1 MAVTKILA
9 KTTRL
14 DHLVRYVV
22 NPKKTGEQVFVSS
35 VGCLPETAAR
45 TWMDTKR
52 RFGRMDGVQAYHLIQ
67 SFKPGE
73 ITPELAHEIGSRFA
87 ERYLDGFEVIVGTHV
102 DKAHVHNHIIF
113 NSVSDRDGHKYHS
126 SPNSYFK
133 EVRALSDAL
142 CREYGL
148 SVIEEPGRRALTYV
162 EWRMQKLGI
171 RTQRQLVDRDVAECL
186 SLAMDVGQFYALM
199 EDRGY
204 TILHRSRY
212 PTFVPYGDEHGHRA
226 RVKGKAMTED
236 DLIAYI
242 DKAMTDPTFEVIL
255 PKQKRVR
262 FPRGKVTGFRACVL
276 AWTYILGLVNDGVQ
290 MQHVVPPREL
300 KRFEQ
305 LKKAAAY
312 LTNNKIDTLEQLEAR
327 MADLTRQ
334 IDWQTKH
341 RIILNGKKKRQ
352 RPLYDAL
359 QTVALYEGRD
369 EAAFP
374 LSPEEQN
381 KLQKAQQILSKTP
394 IDILKLERER
404 LYADLVEVN
413 RALRSL
419 KTEVCL
425 CEQIKADS
433 TRIQSNLR
441 PFLTEDREL
450 IEGFSHYDRE
460 R

>member
-14 DHLVRYVV
+14 DHLVRYVI
-22 NPKKTGEQVFVSS
+22 NPKKTDEQVFVSS
-35 VGCLPETAAR
+35 VGCVPESAAR

-52 RFGRMDGVQAYHLIQ
+52 RFGRVDGVQAYHLIQ
-67 SFKPGE
+67 SFKLGE
-73 ITPELAHEIGSRFA
+73 VTPELAHEIGNRFA
-87 ERYLDGFEVIVGTHV
+87 EKHLDGYEVIVGTHV

-126 SPNSYFK
+126 SPDSYYR
-133 EVRALSDAL
+133 EIRGLSDRL

-148 SVIEEPGRRALTYV
+148 SVIDEPNKRALTYV
-162 EWRMQKLGI
+162 EWRMKKLSI
-171 RTQRQLVDRDVAECL
+171 RTQRQLVDRDVEECL

-204 TILHRSRY
+204 TVQHRSKY

-226 RVKGKAMTED
+226 RMKGKAMTED
-236 DLIAYI
+236 DFIAYI
-242 DKAMTDPTFEVIL
+242 DKAMTDPTFEVIM
-255 PKQKRVR
+255 PRQQRVH

-290 MQHVVPPREL
+290 MQRVVPPREL

-312 LTNNKIDTLEQLEAR
+312 LSNNKIDTLEQLEER
-327 MADLTRQ
+327 IADLTRQ
-334 IDWQTKH
+334 IDYKTKH
-341 RIILNGKKKRQ
+341 RIILNGQKKRQ
-352 RPLYDAL
+352 RPLYEAL
-359 QTVALYEGRD
+359 QTVAMFETQDR
-369 EAAFP
+369 AAFP
-374 LSPEEQN
+374 LSPEEQD

-419 KTEVCL
+419 KTEVHL

-450 IEGFSHYDRE
+450 IEEFSHYDRE

>member
-9 KTTRL
+9 KHMRL
-14 DHLVRYVV
+14 DHLIRYVC
-22 NPKKTGEQVFVSS
+22 NPKKTEEQVFVSA
-35 VGCLPETAAR
+35 VGCQPETAAR

-52 RFGRMDGVQAYHLIQ
+52 RFGRTEGIQAYHLIQ
-67 SFKPGE
+67 SFRPGE
-73 ITPELAHEIGSRFA
+73 ITPELAHEIGNRFA

-126 SPNSYFK
+126 SPNSYFS
-133 EVRALSDAL
+133 EVRGLSDAL

-148 SVIEEPGRRALTYV
+148 SVIAEPGKRALTYV

-171 RTQRQLVDRDVAECL
+171 TTQRQLVDRDVAECL
-186 SLAMDVGQFYALM
+186 SLAMDVGGFYALM

-204 TILHRSRY
+204 TIQHKSRY
-212 PTFVPYGDEHGHRA
+212 PTFVPYGEEQGHRA

-242 DKAMTDPTFEVIL
+242 DRAMMDPTFEVIM
-255 PKQKRVR
+255 PRQQRVH

-341 RIILNGKKKRQ
+341 RTILNSQRKRQ
-352 RPLYDAL
+352 KPLFDAL
-359 QTVALYEGRD
+359 QLRAMYRNRDRDAL
-369 EAAFP
+369 P
-374 LSPEEQN
+374 LSEEEQ
-381 KLQKAQQILSKTP
+381 KKMQKAEQLLSNQP

-413 RALRSL
+413 RALRDL
-419 KTEVCL
+419 KSELHL
-425 CEQIKADS
+425 CEQIEADS

-450 IEGFSHYDRE
+450 IKELSHYDRE

>member
-14 DHLVRYVV
+14 DHLVRYVI

-35 VGCLPETAAR
+35 VGCQPETAAR
-45 TWMDTKR
+45 TWKDTKR
-52 RFGRMDGVQAYHLIQ
+52 RFGRTDGIQAYHLIQ

-73 ITPELAHEIGSRFA
+73 ITPELAHEIGNRFA
-87 ERYLDGFEVIVGTHV
+87 EKHLDGYEVIVGTHV

-126 SPNSYFK
+126 SPDSYYK
-133 EVRALSDAL
+133 EIRTLSDSL

-148 SVIEEPGRRALTYV
+148 SVIDEPSKRALTYV
-162 EWRMQKLGI
+162 EWRMRQLGI
-171 RTQRQLVDRDVAECL
+171 RTQRQLVDRDVEECL

-204 TILHRSRY
+204 TIRHRSRY
-212 PTFVPYGDEHGHRA
+212 PTFVPYGDEQGHRA
-226 RVKGKAMTED
+226 RTKGKAMTED

-242 DKAMTDPTFEVIL
+242 DRAMMDPTFEVIM
-255 PKQKRVR
+255 PRQERVY
-262 FPRGKVTGFRACVL
+262 FSRGKVTGFRACVL

-312 LTNNKIDTLEQLEAR
+312 LTNNKIGTLEQLEER
-327 MADLTRQ
+327 IADLTRQ

-341 RIILNGKKKRQ
+341 RIILNGQKKRQ

-359 QTVALYEGRD
+359 QTVAMFEGRD
-369 EAAFP
+369 EAVYP
-374 LSPEEQN
+374 LSPDEQD

-394 IDILKLERER
+394 IDILKLKRER

-413 RALRSL
+413 RALRDL
-419 KTEVCL
+419 KSELHL
-425 CEQIKADS
+425 CEQIEADS
-433 TRIQSNLR
+433 THIHENLQ

-450 IEGFSHYDRE
+450 KQEYMNYE

>member
-9 KTTRL
+9 KHMRL
-14 DHLVRYVV
+14 DHLIRYVC
-22 NPKKTGEQVFVSS
+22 NPKKTEEQVFVSA
-35 VGCLPETAAR
+35 VGCQPETAAR

-52 RFGRMDGVQAYHLIQ
+52 RFGRSDGVQAYHLIQ

-73 ITPELAHEIGSRFA
+73 ITPELAHEIGNRFA

-133 EVRALSDAL
+133 EIRGLSDAL

-148 SVIEEPGRRALTYV
+148 SVIDEPSKRTLTYV
-162 EWRMQKLGI
+162 EWRMKKLGI
-171 RTQRQLVDRDVAECL
+171 RTQRQLVDRDVEECL

-204 TILHRSRY
+204 TVQHRSKY

-226 RVKGKAMTED
+226 RVKGKAMTEE

-242 DKAMTDPTFEVIL
+242 DRAMMDPTFEVIV
-255 PKQKRVR
+255 PKHKPVY
-262 FPRGKVTGFRACVL
+262 FHRGKVTGFRACVL
-276 AWTYILGLVNDGVQ
+276 AWTYILGLVNDGLQ
-290 MQHVVPPREL
+290 MQYVVPPNDL

-312 LTNNKIDTLEQLEAR
+312 LTNNKIDTLEQLDAR
-327 MADLTRQ
+327 IQDLTQQ
-334 IDWQTKH
+334 IDYQTKH
-341 RIILNGKKKRQ
+341 RIILNGQKKRQ
-352 RPLYDAL
+352 RPLYEAL
-359 QTVALYEGRD
+359 QTVATFETQDR
-369 EAAFP
+369 AAFP
-374 LSPEEQN
+374 LSEEEQN

-419 KTEVCL
+419 KTEVRL

-450 IEGFSHYDRE
+450 IEELSHYDRE

>member
-9 KTTRL
+9 KTVRL
-14 DHLVRYVV
+14 DKLIRYVV

-35 VGCLPETAAR
+35 VGCVPETAAK

-52 RFGRMDGVQAYHLIQ
+52 RFGRVDGVQAYHLIQ

-73 ITPELAHEIGSRFA
+73 VTPELAHEIGNRFA
-87 ERYLDGFEVIVGTHV
+87 QKNLDGFEVIVGTHV

-113 NSVSDRDGHKYHS
+113 NSVSDKDGHKYHS
-126 SPNSYFK
+126 SPASYFR
-133 EVRALSDAL
+133 EIRGLSDRL

-148 SVIEEPGRRALTYV
+148 SVIGEPNKHALTYV

-186 SLAMDVGQFYALM
+186 SLAMDVGGFYALM

-204 TILHRSRY
+204 TIQHRSRY

-226 RVKGKAMTED
+226 RMKGKAMTED
-236 DLIAYI
+236 DFIAYI
-242 DKAMTDPTFEVIL
+242 DKAMTDPTFEVIM
-255 PKQKRVR
+255 PRQQRVH

-290 MQHVVPPREL
+290 MQRVVPPREL

-305 LKKAAAY
+305 MKKAAAY
-312 LTNNKIDTLEQLEAR
+312 LTNNKIDTLEQLEER
-327 MADLTRQ
+327 IADLTQQ
-334 IDWQTKH
+334 IDYKTKH
-341 RIILNGKKKRQ
+341 RIILNGQKKRQ

-359 QTVALYEGRD
+359 QTVAMFEGRD
-369 EAAFP
+369 EAACP

-413 RALRSL
+413 RALRDL
-419 KTEVCL
+419 KSELHL
-425 CEQIKADS
+425 CEQIEADS
-433 TRIQSNLR
+433 THIHENLQ

-450 IEGFSHYDRE
+450 IEELSHYDRE

>member
-14 DHLVRYVV
+14 DHLVRYVI
-22 NPKKTGEQVFVSS
+22 NPKKTDEQVFVSS
-35 VGCLPETAAR
+35 IGCQPETAAR

-73 ITPELAHEIGSRFA
+73 ITPELAHEIGNRFA
-87 ERYLDGFEVIVGTHV
+87 EKHLDGYEVIVGTHV

-126 SPNSYFK
+126 SPDSYYK
-133 EVRALSDAL
+133 EVRALSDSL

-148 SVIEEPGRRALTYV
+148 SVIGEPARHALTYV
-162 EWRMQKLGI
+162 EWRMRQLGI
-171 RTQRQLVDRDVAECL
+171 RTQKELVDRDVAECL
-186 SLAMDVGQFYALM
+186 SLAVDVGGFYALM

-204 TILHRSRY
+204 AIQHRSRY

-226 RVKGKAMTED
+226 RMKGKAMTED

-242 DKAMTDPTFEVIL
+242 DKAMMDPTFEVIM
-255 PKQKRVR
+255 PRQERVW

-276 AWTYILGLVNDGVQ
+276 AWCYILGLMNDGVQ
-290 MQHVVPPREL
+290 TQHVVPPKEL

-312 LTNNKIDTLEQLEAR
+312 LTDNRIDTLEQLRDR
-327 MADLTRQ
+327 MADLDRQ
-334 IDWQTKH
+334 VDWQTRH
-341 RIILNGKKKRQ
+341 RIILNGQKKRQ
-352 RPLYDAL
+352 KPLYDAL
-359 QTVALYEGRD
+359 QLRAMYRD
-369 EAAFP
+369 RDRAACP
-374 LSPEEQN
+374 LSEEEQKN
-381 KLQKAQQILSKTP
+381 LQKAEQLLANKS

-413 RALRSL
+413 RALRDL
-419 KTEVCL
+419 KSELHL

-433 TRIQSNLR
+433 TRIQTNLR

-450 IEGFSHYDRE
+450 IEELSDHDRE

>member
-1 MAVTKILA
+1 
-9 KTTRL
+9 
-14 DHLVRYVV
+14 
-22 NPKKTGEQVFVSS
+22 
-35 VGCLPETAAR
+35 
-45 TWMDTKR
+45 
-52 RFGRMDGVQAYHLIQ
+52 
-67 SFKPGE
+67 
-73 ITPELAHEIGSRFA
+73 
-87 ERYLDGFEVIVGTHV
+87 
-102 DKAHVHNHIIF
+102 AHVHNHIIF

-126 SPNSYFK
+126 SPASYFR
-133 EVRALSDAL
+133 EIRGLSDRL
-142 CREYGL
+142 CREYGM
-148 SVIEEPGRRALTYV
+148 SVIDEPNNRALTYV

-171 RTQRQLVDRDVAECL
+171 RTQRQLVDRDVEECL

-204 TILHRSRY
+204 TVQHRSKY

-226 RVKGKAMTED
+226 RMKGKAMTED
-236 DLIAYI
+236 DFIAYI
-242 DKAMTDPTFEVIL
+242 DKAMTDPTFEVIM
-255 PKQKRVR
+255 PRQQRVH
-262 FPRGKVTGFRACVL
+262 FPRGKVTGFQACVL

-290 MQHVVPPREL
+290 MQRVVPPREL

-312 LTNNKIDTLEQLEAR
+312 LSNNKIDTLEQLEER
-327 MADLTRQ
+327 IADLTRQ
-334 IDWQTKH
+334 IDWQTRH

-352 RPLYDAL
+352 RPLYEAL
-359 QTVALYEGRD
+359 QTMAMYEDRD
-369 EAAFP
+369 EAACP

-419 KTEVCL
+419 KTEVRL

-433 TRIQSNLR
+433 AKLHENLK

-450 IEGFSHYDRE
+450 KQEFMNYE

>member
-9 KTTRL
+9 KDARL
-14 DHLVRYVV
+14 DKLIRYVV
-22 NPKKTGEQVFVSS
+22 NPKKTDEQVFVSS
-35 VGCLPETAAR
+35 VGCVPETAAR

-52 RFGRMDGVQAYHLIQ
+52 RFGRVDGVQAYHLIQ
-67 SFKPGE
+67 SFKLGE
-73 ITPELAHEIGSRFA
+73 VTPELAHEIGNRFA
-87 ERYLDGFEVIVGTHV
+87 EKHLDGYEVIVGTHV

-126 SPNSYFK
+126 SPDSYYR
-133 EVRALSDAL
+133 EIRALSDSL

-148 SVIEEPGRRALTYV
+148 SVIDEPGRRALTYV

-171 RTQRQLVDRDVAECL
+171 TTQRQLVDRDVAECL
-186 SLAMDVGQFYALM
+186 SLAMDVGQFYAFM

-204 TILHRSRY
+204 TIQHRSRY

-226 RVKGKAMTED
+226 RMNGKAMTED

-242 DKAMTDPTFEVIL
+242 DKAMTDPTFEVIM
-255 PKQKRVR
+255 PRQQRVR

-290 MQHVVPPREL
+290 MQHIVPPREL

-312 LTNNKIDTLEQLEAR
+312 LTNNKIDTLEQLEER
-327 MADLTRQ
+327 IADLTKQ
-334 IDWQTKH
+334 IDWQTRH
-341 RIILNGKKKRQ
+341 RIILNGQKKRQ
-352 RPLYDAL
+352 RPFYDAL
-359 QTVALYEGRD
+359 QTVAMFEGRD
-369 EAAFP
+369 EAACP
-374 LSPEEQN
+374 LSPEERN

-413 RALRSL
+413 RALRDL
-419 KTEVCL
+419 KSELHL
-425 CEQIKADS
+425 CEQIEADS
-433 TRIQSNLR
+433 THIHENLQ

-450 IEGFSHYDRE
+450 IEEFSHYDRE

>member
-9 KTTRL
+9 KHMRL
-14 DHLVRYVV
+14 DHLIRYVC
-22 NPKKTGEQVFVSS
+22 NPKKTEEQVFISA
-35 VGCLPETAAR
+35 VGCQPETAAR
-45 TWMDTKR
+45 TWKDTKR
-52 RFGRMDGVQAYHLIQ
+52 RFGRTEGVQAYHLIQ
-67 SFKPGE
+67 SFRPGE
-73 ITPELAHEIGSRFA
+73 ITPELAHEIGNRFA
-87 ERYLDGFEVIVGTHV
+87 RKYLDGFEVIVGTHV
-102 DKAHVHNHIIF
+102 DRAHVHNHIIF

-133 EVRALSDAL
+133 EIRGLSDAL

-148 SVIEEPGRRALTYV
+148 SVIDEPSKRALTYV

-186 SLAMDVGQFYALM
+186 SLAMDVGGFYALM

-204 TILHRSRY
+204 TIQHRSRY
-212 PTFVPYGDEHGHRA
+212 PTFVPYGEERA
-226 RVKGKAMTED
+226 YRTRVKGKAMTED
-236 DLIAYI
+236 DLVAYI
-242 DKAMTDPTFEVIL
+242 DRAMMDPTFEVIV
-255 PKQKRVR
+255 PRQQQVR
-262 FPRGKVTGFRACVL
+262 FPRGKITGFRACVL
-276 AWTYILGLVNDGVQ
+276 AWAYILGLINDGVKPQ
-290 MQHVVPPREL
+290 YHVPPKEL

-305 LKKAAAY
+305 LKKQAAY
-312 LTNNKIDTLEQLEAR
+312 LTDNKLDTLEQLRDR
-327 MADLTRQ
+327 MADLNRQ
-334 IDWQTKH
+334 IDWQTRH
-341 RIILNGKKKRQ
+341 RIILNGQKKRQ
-352 RPLYDAL
+352 RPLYEAL
-359 QTVALYEGRD
+359 QTVAMYETRD

-374 LSPEEQN
+374 LSEEEQN

-413 RALRSL
+413 RALRDL
-419 KTEVCL
+419 KNERHL
-425 CEQIKADS
+425 CEQIEADS

-441 PFLTEDREL
+441 PFLTEDREF

>member
-9 KTTRL
+9 KSTRL
-14 DHLVRYVV
+14 DHLVRYVI

-35 VGCLPETAAR
+35 VGCQPETAAR
-45 TWMDTKR
+45 TWKDTKR
-52 RFGRMDGVQAYHLIQ
+52 RFGRTEGIQAYHLIQ
-67 SFKPGE
+67 SFRPGE
-73 ITPELAHEIGSRFA
+73 ITPELAHEIGNQFA
-87 ERYLDGFEVIVGTHV
+87 QKYLDGFEVIVGTHV

-133 EVRALSDAL
+133 EIRGLSDAL

-148 SVIEEPGRRALTYV
+148 SVIGEPERHALTYV

-171 RTQRQLVDRDVAECL
+171 RTQRRLVDRDVAECL
-186 SLAMDVGQFYALM
+186 SLAMDVGGFYALM

-204 TILHRSRY
+204 AIQHRSQY
-212 PTFVPYGDEHGHRA
+212 PTFIPYGEERAYRA
-226 RVKGKAMTED
+226 RVKDKTMTED

-242 DKAMTDPTFEVIL
+242 DRAMTDPTFEVIM
-255 PKQKRVR
+255 PKQKRVWL
-262 FPRGKVTGFRACVL
+262 PRGKVTGFRACVL

-290 MQHVVPPREL
+290 MQHVVPPKEL

-305 LKKAAAY
+305 LKKQAAY
-312 LTNNKIDTLEQLEAR
+312 LTDNHIDTLEQLDAR
-327 MADLTRQ
+327 IQDLTQQ
-334 IDWQTKH
+334 IDYQTKH
-341 RIILNGKKKRQ
+341 RIILNGQKKRQ

-359 QTVALYEGRD
+359 QTVAMFEGRD

-374 LSPEEQN
+374 LSEEEQN

-419 KTEVCL
+419 KTEVRL

-450 IEGFSHYDRE
+450 IEEFSHYDRE

>member
-9 KTTRL
+9 KRMRL
-14 DHLVRYVV
+14 DHLIRYVC
-22 NPKKTGEQVFVSS
+22 NPKKTDEQVFVSS
-35 VGCLPETAAR
+35 LGCQPETAAR
-45 TWMDTKR
+45 TWMDTKC
-52 RFGRMDGVQAYHLIQ
+52 RFGRSDGVQAYHLIQ
-67 SFKPGE
+67 SFRPGE
-73 ITPELAHEIGSRFA
+73 ITPELAHEIGNRFA

-126 SPNSYFK
+126 SPDSYYR
-133 EVRALSDAL
+133 EIRALSDSL

-148 SVIEEPGRRALTYV
+148 SVIGEPNRRALTYV
-162 EWRMQKLGI
+162 EWRMKKLGI
-171 RTQRQLVDRDVAECL
+171 RTQKELVDRDVAECL
-186 SLAMDVGQFYALM
+186 SLAMDVGGFYALM

-204 TILHRSRY
+204 AIQHRSRY
-212 PTFVPYGDEHGHRA
+212 PTFVPYGEEQGHRA

-242 DKAMTDPTFEVIL
+242 DKAMMDPAFEVIL
-255 PKQKRVR
+255 PRQERVW

-290 MQHVVPPREL
+290 IQHVVPPREL

-305 LKKAAAY
+305 LKKQAAY
-312 LTNNKIDTLEQLEAR
+312 LTDNHIDTLEQLRER
-327 MADLTRQ
+327 MADLQRQ

-341 RIILNGKKKRQ
+341 RIILNGQKKRQ
-352 RPLYDAL
+352 KPLYDAL
-359 QTVALYEGRD
+359 QLRAMYRD
-369 EAAFP
+369 RDRATCP
-374 LSPEEQN
+374 LSEEEQKN
-381 KLQKAQQILSKTP
+381 LQKAEQLLANTP
-394 IDILKLERER
+394 IDILNQEREK

-413 RALRSL
+413 RVLRRL
-419 KTEVCL
+419 KTEVRL

-450 IEGFSHYDRE
+450 IEEFSHYDRE

>member
-9 KTTRL
+9 KDARL
-14 DHLVRYVV
+14 DKLIRYVV
-22 NPKKTGEQVFVSS
+22 NPKKTSEQVFVSS
-35 VGCLPETAAR
+35 VGCLPESATR

-52 RFGRMDGVQAYHLIQ
+52 RFGRVDGVQAYHLIQ
-67 SFKPGE
+67 SFKSGE
-73 ITPELAHEIGSRFA
+73 VTPELAHEIGNRFA
-87 ERYLDGFEVIVGTHV
+87 EKYLEGFEVIVGTHV

-126 SPNSYFK
+126 SPDSYYR
-133 EVRALSDAL
+133 EIRALSDSL

-148 SVIEEPGRRALTYV
+148 SVIGEPARHALTYV
-162 EWRMQKLGI
+162 EWRMRQLGI
-171 RTQRQLVDRDVAECL
+171 RTQKELVDRDVAECL
-186 SLAMDVGQFYALM
+186 SLAVDVGGFYALM

-204 TILHRSRY
+204 AIRHRSRY
-212 PTFVPYGDEHGHRA
+212 PTFIPYGDEQGHRA

-242 DKAMTDPTFEVIL
+242 DKAMMDPTFEVIL

-290 MQHVVPPREL
+290 MQHIVPPREL

-312 LTNNKIDTLEQLEAR
+312 LTNNKIDTLEQLEER
-327 MADLTRQ
+327 IADLTRQ
-334 IDWQTKH
+334 VDWQTKH
-341 RIILNGKKKRQ
+341 RIILNGQKKRQ
-352 RPLYDAL
+352 KPLYDAL
-359 QTVALYEGRD
+359 QSVAMYEGRD
-369 EAAFP
+369 EAAYP

-419 KTEVCL
+419 KTEVRL

-450 IEGFSHYDRE
+450 IEELSHYDRE

>member
-1 MAVTKILA
+1 MAVTKILVKA
-9 KTTRL
+9 VRL
-14 DHLVRYVV
+14 DKLIRYVV
-22 NPKKTGEQVFVSS
+22 NPRKTGEQVFVSS
-35 VGCLPETAAR
+35 VGCVPETAAR

-52 RFGRMDGVQAYHLIQ
+52 RFGRTDGVQAYHLIQ

-73 ITPELAHEIGSRFA
+73 ITPELAHEIGNRFA
-87 ERYLDGFEVIVGTHV
+87 EKHLDGYEVIVGTHV

-126 SPNSYFK
+126 SPASYFR
-133 EVRALSDAL
+133 EIRGLSDAL

-148 SVIEEPGRRALTYV
+148 SVIDEPSKRALTYV

-171 RTQRQLVDRDVAECL
+171 RTQRQLVDRDVEECL

-204 TILHRSRY
+204 TVQHRSKY

-226 RVKGKAMTED
+226 RMKGKAMTEE

-242 DKAMTDPTFEVIL
+242 DKAMTDPTFEVIM
-255 PKQKRVR
+255 PRQQRVR

-312 LTNNKIDTLEQLEAR
+312 LTNNKIDTLEQLEER
-327 MADLTRQ
+327 IADLTRQ
-334 IDWQTKH
+334 IDYKTKH
-341 RIILNGKKKRQ
+341 RIILNGQKKRQ
-352 RPLYDAL
+352 RPLYEAL
-359 QTVALYEGRD
+359 QTVAMFETQDR
-369 EAAFP
+369 AACP
-374 LSPEEQN
+374 LSPEEQD

-419 KTEVCL
+419 KTEVRL

-450 IEGFSHYDRE
+450 IEEFSGHDRE

>member
-14 DHLVRYVV
+14 DHLVRYVI
-22 NPKKTGEQVFVSS
+22 NPKKTDEQVFVSS
-35 VGCLPETAAR
+35 LGCQPETAAR

-52 RFGRMDGVQAYHLIQ
+52 RFGRSDGVQAYHLIQ
-67 SFKPGE
+67 SFRPGE
-73 ITPELAHEIGSRFA
+73 ITPELAHEIGNRFA

-126 SPNSYFK
+126 SPASYFR
-133 EVRALSDAL
+133 EIRGLSDRL

-148 SVIEEPGRRALTYV
+148 SVIDEPGKRALTYV

-171 RTQRQLVDRDVAECL
+171 LTQRQLVDRDVAECL
-186 SLAMDVGQFYALM
+186 SLAMDVGGFYALM

-204 TILHRSRY
+204 TIRHRSRY
-212 PTFVPYGDEHGHRA
+212 PTFVPYGDEQGHRA
-226 RVKGKAMTED
+226 RTKGKAMTED

-242 DKAMTDPTFEVIL
+242 DRVMMDPTFEVIM
-255 PKQKRVR
+255 PRQERVY

-312 LTNNKIDTLEQLEAR
+312 LTNNKIGTLEQLEAR
-327 MADLTRQ
+327 MADLNRQ
-334 IDWQTKH
+334 IDWQTRH

-359 QTVALYEGRD
+359 QTVAMYEGRD

-381 KLQKAQQILSKTP
+381 KLQKAQQLLSKNP

-413 RALRSL
+413 RALRDL
-419 KTEVCL
+419 KSELHL
-425 CEQIKADS
+425 CEQIEADS
-433 TRIQSNLR
+433 THIHDNLQ

-450 IEGFSHYDRE
+450 KQEYMNYE

>member
-9 KTTRL
+9 KDTRL
-14 DHLVRYVV
+14 DKLIRYVV
-22 NPKKTGEQVFVSS
+22 NPKKTSEQVFVSS
-35 VGCLPETAAR
+35 VGCVPESAAR

-52 RFGRMDGVQAYHLIQ
+52 RFGRTDGVQAYHLIQ
-67 SFKPGE
+67 SFRPGE
-73 ITPELAHEIGSRFA
+73 ITPELAHEIGNRFA

-126 SPNSYFK
+126 SPDSYYR
-133 EVRALSDAL
+133 EIRALSDSL

-148 SVIEEPGRRALTYV
+148 SVIDEPSRKALTYV
-162 EWRMQKLGI
+162 EWRMRKLGI
-171 RTQRQLVDRDVAECL
+171 RTQKELVDRDVAECL
-186 SLAMDVGQFYALM
+186 SLAMDVGGFYALM

-204 TILHRSRY
+204 AIQHRSRY
-212 PTFVPYGDEHGHRA
+212 PTFVPYGDGQGHRA

-242 DKAMTDPTFEVIL
+242 DKAMTDPTFEVIMPRQQL
-255 PKQKRVR
+255 VH

-276 AWTYILGLVNDGVQ
+276 AWTYILGSVNDGVQ
-290 MQHVVPPREL
+290 MQHIVPPGEL
-300 KRFEQ
+300 TRFEQ

-312 LTNNKIDTLEQLEAR
+312 LTNNKIDTLEQLDAR
-327 MADLTRQ
+327 IQDLTQQ
-334 IDWQTKH
+334 IDYQTKH
-341 RIILNGKKKRQ
+341 RIILNEKKKRQ
-352 RPLYDAL
+352 RPLFDVL
-359 QTVALYEGRD
+359 RTVAMFEGRD
-369 EAAFP
+369 EAACP
-374 LSPEEQN
+374 LSPEEQD

-413 RALRSL
+413 RALRDL
-419 KTEVCL
+419 KNERHL

-450 IEGFSHYDRE
+450 IEEFSHYDRE

>member
-9 KTTRL
+9 KDARL
-14 DHLVRYVV
+14 DKLIRYVV
-22 NPKKTGEQVFVSS
+22 NPKKTDEQVFVSS
-35 VGCLPETAAR
+35 VGCVPETAAR

-52 RFGRMDGVQAYHLIQ
+52 RFGRVDGVQAYHLIQ

-73 ITPELAHEIGSRFA
+73 VTPELAHEIGNRFA
-87 ERYLDGFEVIVGTHV
+87 EKHLDGYEVIVGTHV

-126 SPNSYFK
+126 SPDSYYR
-133 EVRALSDAL
+133 EIRALSDRL

-148 SVIEEPGRRALTYV
+148 SVIGEPNRRALTYV
-162 EWRMQKLGI
+162 EWRMKKLGI
-171 RTQRQLVDRDVAECL
+171 RTQKELVDRDVAECL
-186 SLAMDVGQFYALM
+186 SLAMDVGGFYALM

-204 TILHRSRY
+204 TIQHRSRY

-242 DKAMTDPTFEVIL
+242 DKAMTDPTFEVIM
-255 PKQKRVR
+255 PRQQRVH

-276 AWTYILGLVNDGVQ
+276 AWAYILGLVNDGVQ
-290 MQHVVPPREL
+290 MQHIVPPGEL

-305 LKKAAAY
+305 LKKQAKY
-312 LTNNKIDTLEQLEAR
+312 LTDNHIDTLEQLDAR
-327 MADLTRQ
+327 IADLTQQ
-334 IDWQTKH
+334 IDYQTKH
-341 RIILNGKKKRQ
+341 RIILNGQKKRQ
-352 RPLYDAL
+352 KPLYDAL
-359 QTVALYEGRD
+359 QTVTMFETRN
-369 EAAFP
+369 EAACP
-374 LSPEEQN
+374 LFPEEQN

-413 RALRSL
+413 RALRDL
-419 KTEVCL
+419 KSELHL

-450 IEGFSHYDRE
+450 IEEFSHYDRE

>member
-9 KTTRL
+9 KTVRL
-14 DHLVRYVV
+14 DKLIRYVV
-22 NPKKTGEQVFVSS
+22 NPKKTNEQVFVSS
-35 VGCLPETAAR
+35 VGCVPESAAR

-52 RFGRMDGVQAYHLIQ
+52 RFGRVDGVQAYHLIQ

-73 ITPELAHEIGSRFA
+73 VMPELAHELGNRFA
-87 ERYLDGFEVIVGTHV
+87 EKHLDGYEVIVGTHV

-133 EVRALSDAL
+133 EIRGLSDRL

-148 SVIEEPGRRALTYV
+148 SVIDEPNKRALTYV
-162 EWRMQKLGI
+162 EWRMGQLGI
-171 RTQRQLVDRDVAECL
+171 RNQRQLVDRDVAECL

-204 TILHRSRY
+204 TVQHRSKY

-226 RVKGKAMTED
+226 RMKGKAMTED
-236 DLIAYI
+236 DLIANV
-242 DKAMTDPTFEVIL
+242 DKAMPDPTFEVIM
-255 PKQKRVR
+255 PRQQRVH

-290 MQHVVPPREL
+290 MQRVVPPREL

-312 LTNNKIDTLEQLEAR
+312 LSNNKIDTLEQLEAR
-327 MADLTRQ
+327 IADLTRQ

-341 RIILNGKKKRQ
+341 RTILNGQKKRQ

-359 QTVALYEGRD
+359 QTVAMFETQDR
-369 EAAFP
+369 AAFP
-374 LSPEEQN
+374 LSEEEQN

-413 RALRSL
+413 RALRRL
-419 KTEVCL
+419 KTEVRL

-450 IEGFSHYDRE
+450 IEEFSHYDRE

>member
-9 KTTRL
+9 KSTRL
-14 DHLVRYVV
+14 DHLVRYVI

-35 VGCLPETAAR
+35 VGCQPETAAR

-52 RFGRMDGVQAYHLIQ
+52 RFGRTEGVQAYHLIQ
-67 SFKPGE
+67 SFRPGE
-73 ITPELAHEIGSRFA
+73 ITPELAHEIGNRFA

-126 SPNSYFK
+126 SPNSYFS
-133 EVRALSDAL
+133 EVRGLSDAL

-148 SVIEEPGRRALTYV
+148 SVIAEPGKRALTYV

-171 RTQRQLVDRDVAECL
+171 TTQRQLVDRDVAECL
-186 SLAMDVGQFYALM
+186 SLAMDVGGFYALM

-204 TILHRSRY
+204 TVQHKSRY
-212 PTFVPYGDEHGHRA
+212 PTFVPYGEEQGHRA
-226 RVKGKAMTED
+226 RVKGRAMTED

-242 DKAMTDPTFEVIL
+242 DKAMMDPTFEVIM
-255 PKQKRVR
+255 PRQERVW

-276 AWTYILGLVNDGVQ
+276 AWCYILGLVNDGVQ
-290 MQHVVPPREL
+290 TQHVVSPKEL

-312 LTNNKIDTLEQLEAR
+312 LTNNKIDTLEQLRDR
-327 MADLTRQ
+327 MADLQRQ
-334 IDWQTKH
+334 IDWQTRH

-352 RPLYDAL
+352 KPLYDAL
-359 QTVALYEGRD
+359 QTVAMYEGRD
-369 EAAFP
+369 ETAYP

-419 KTEVCL
+419 KTEVRL

-433 TRIQSNLR
+433 THIQSNLR

-450 IEGFSHYDRE
+450 IEEFSHYDWE

>member
-9 KTTRL
+9 KDTRL
-14 DHLVRYVV
+14 DKLIRYVID
-22 NPKKTGEQVFVSS
+22 PKKTSEQVFVSS
-35 VGCLPETAAR
+35 VGCVPETAAQ

-52 RFGRMDGVQAYHLIQ
+52 RFGRMNGVQAYHLIQ

-73 ITPELAHEIGSRFA
+73 ITPELAHEIGNRFA
-87 ERYLDGFEVIVGTHV
+87 EKHLDGYEVIVGTHV

-126 SPNSYFK
+126 SPDSYYR
-133 EVRALSDAL
+133 EIRVLSDSL

-148 SVIEEPGRRALTYV
+148 SVIGEPSQRALTYV
-162 EWRMQKLGI
+162 EWRMRQLGI
-171 RTQRQLVDRDVAECL
+171 RPPKELVDRDVEECL
-186 SLAMDVGQFYALM
+186 SLAMDVGGFYALM

-204 TILHRSRY
+204 TIQHRSRY
-212 PTFVPYGDEHGHRA
+212 PTFVPCGDEQGHRA

-242 DKAMTDPTFEVIL
+242 DKAMMDPTFEVIM
-255 PKQKRVR
+255 PRQERVF

-276 AWTYILGLVNDGVQ
+276 AWCYILGLMNDGVQ
-290 MQHVVPPREL
+290 MQRVVPPREL

-312 LTNNKIDTLEQLEAR
+312 LTDNHIDTLEQLEER
-327 MADLTRQ
+327 IADLTQQ

-341 RIILNGKKKRQ
+341 RIILNGQKKRQ

-359 QTVALYEGRD
+359 QTVAMYEGRD
-369 EAAFP
+369 EAACP
-374 LSPEEQN
+374 LSPEEQS
-381 KLQKAQQILSKTP
+381 KLQKAQQILSQYP

-404 LYADLVEVN
+404 LYSDLVEVN
-413 RALRSL
+413 RVLRDL
-419 KTEVCL
+419 KSELHL
-425 CEQIKADS
+425 CEQIEAGS
-433 TRIQSNLR
+433 THIHENLQ
-441 PFLTEDREL
+441 PFLTEDRALRPEL
-450 IEGFSHYDRE
+450 AAYEEE

>member
-9 KTTRL
+9 KTVRL
-14 DHLVRYVV
+14 DKLIRYVV
-22 NPKKTGEQVFVSS
+22 NPRKTGEQVFVSS
-35 VGCLPETAAR
+35 VGCVPETAAR

-67 SFKPGE
+67 SFRPGE
-73 ITPELAHEIGSRFA
+73 ITPELAHEIGNRFA
-87 ERYLDGFEVIVGTHV
+87 EEYLDGYEAIVGTHV

-126 SPNSYFK
+126 SPDSYYR
-133 EVRALSDAL
+133 EIRALSDSL

-148 SVIEEPGRRALTYV
+148 SVIGEPNRRALTYV
-162 EWRMQKLGI
+162 EWRMKKLGI
-171 RTQRQLVDRDVAECL
+171 RTQKELVDRDVEECL
-186 SLAMDVGQFYALM
+186 SLAMDVGGFYALM

-204 TILHRSRY
+204 AIQHRSRY
-212 PTFVPYGDEHGHRA
+212 PTFVPYGDEQGHRA

-242 DKAMTDPTFEVIL
+242 DKAMMDPTFEVIM
-255 PKQKRVR
+255 PRQERVW
-262 FPRGKVTGFRACVL
+262 FPQGKVTGFRACVL
-276 AWTYILGLVNDGVQ
+276 AWCYILGLINDGVKPQ
-290 MQHVVPPREL
+290 YHVPPKEL

-305 LKKAAAY
+305 LKKQAAY
-312 LTNNKIDTLEQLEAR
+312 LTDNKLDTLEQLLDR

-334 IDWQTKH
+334 IDYQTKH
-341 RIILNGKKKRQ
+341 RIILNGQRKRQ
-352 RPLYDAL
+352 KPLYDAL
-359 QTVALYEGRD
+359 QLRAMYRD
-369 EAAFP
+369 RDRDACP
-374 LSPEEQN
+374 LSEEEEK
-381 KLQKAQQILSKTP
+381 KLQKAEQLLANTP
-394 IDILKLERER
+394 IDILNREREK

-413 RALRSL
+413 RVLRSL
-419 KTEVCL
+419 KTEVRL

-450 IEGFSHYDRE
+450 IEEFSHYDRE

>member
-9 KTTRL
+9 KAVRL
-14 DHLVRYVV
+14 DKLIRYVV
-22 NPKKTGEQVFVSS
+22 NPRKTGEQVFVSS
-35 VGCLPETAAR
+35 VGCVPETAAR

-52 RFGRMDGVQAYHLIQ
+52 RFGRTDGVQAYHLIQ

-73 ITPELAHEIGSRFA
+73 ITPELAHEIGNQFA
-87 ERYLDGFEVIVGTHV
+87 QKYLDGYEVIVGTHV

-133 EVRALSDAL
+133 EIRGLSDRL

-148 SVIEEPGRRALTYV
+148 SVIDEPNKRALTYV

-186 SLAMDVGQFYALM
+186 SLAMDVGGFYALM

-204 TILHRSRY
+204 TVQHRSRY
-212 PTFVPYGDEHGHRA
+212 PTFVPYGEERAYRA

-290 MQHVVPPREL
+290 MQHVVPPKEL

-305 LKKAAAY
+305 LKKQAAY
-312 LTNNKIDTLEQLEAR
+312 LTDNKLDTLEQLRDR
-327 MADLTRQ
+327 MADLNRQ

-359 QTVALYEGRD
+359 QIVAMYEGRD

-413 RALRSL
+413 RALRDL
-419 KTEVCL
+419 KSELHL
-425 CEQIKADS
+425 CEQIEADS
-433 TRIQSNLR
+433 THIHENLQ

-450 IEGFSHYDRE
+450 KQEFIDYE

>member
-9 KTTRL
+9 KTVRL
-14 DHLVRYVV
+14 DKLIRYVV
-22 NPKKTGEQVFVSS
+22 NPKKTEEQVFVSS
-35 VGCLPETAAR
+35 VGCVPESAAR

-52 RFGRMDGVQAYHLIQ
+52 RFGRTKGVQAYHLIQ
-67 SFKPGE
+67 SFRPGE

-126 SPNSYFK
+126 SPNSYFM

-212 PTFVPYGDEHGHRA
+212 PTFVPYGDDHGHRA
-226 RVKGKAMTED
+226 RVKGKSMTED

-242 DKAMTDPTFEVIL
+242 DRAMMDPTFEVIM
-255 PKQKRVR
+255 PKQQRVR

-290 MQHVVPPREL
+290 MQRVVPPREL

-305 LKKAAAY
+305 MKKAAAY
-312 LTNNKIDTLEQLEAR
+312 LTNNKIDTLEQLEER
-327 MADLTRQ
+327 IADLTRQ

-341 RIILNGKKKRQ
+341 RIILNGQKKRQ

-359 QTVALYEGRD
+359 QTVAMFEGRD
-369 EAAFP
+369 EAACP

-413 RALRSL
+413 RALRDL
-419 KTEVCL
+419 KSELHL
-425 CEQIKADS
+425 CEQIEADS
-433 TRIQSNLR
+433 THIHENLQ

-450 IEGFSHYDRE
+450 IEEFSHYDRE

>member
-9 KTTRL
+9 KRMRL
-14 DHLVRYVV
+14 DHLIRYVC
-22 NPKKTGEQVFVSS
+22 NPRKTDEQVFVSS
-35 VGCLPETAAR
+35 LGCQPETAAR
-45 TWMDTKR
+45 TWMDTKH
-52 RFGRMDGVQAYHLIQ
+52 RFGRMEGVQAYHLIQ
-67 SFKPGE
+67 SFRPGE
-73 ITPELAHEIGSRFA
+73 ITPELAHEIGNRFA

-133 EVRALSDAL
+133 EIRGLSDRL

-148 SVIEEPGRRALTYV
+148 SVIDEPNKRALNYV

-204 TILHRSRY
+204 TVQHRSKY

-226 RVKGKAMTED
+226 RMKSKAMTED
-236 DLIAYI
+236 DLIVYI
-242 DKAMTDPTFEVIL
+242 DKAMTDPTFEVIM
-255 PKQKRVR
+255 PRQQRVR

-341 RIILNGKKKRQ
+341 RTILNSQRKRQ
-352 RPLYDAL
+352 KPLFDAL
-359 QTVALYEGRD
+359 QLRAMYRNRD
-369 EAAFP
+369 RAAFP
-374 LSPEEQN
+374 LSEEEQN

-413 RALRSL
+413 RALRDL
-419 KTEVCL
+419 KSELHL

-450 IEGFSHYDRE
+450 IEEFSHYDRE

>member
-9 KTTRL
+9 KTVRL
-14 DHLVRYVV
+14 DKLIRYVV

-35 VGCLPETAAR
+35 VGCVPETAAK

-52 RFGRMDGVQAYHLIQ
+52 RFGRVDGVQAYHLIQ

-73 ITPELAHEIGSRFA
+73 VTPELAHEIGNRFA
-87 ERYLDGFEVIVGTHV
+87 QKNLDGFEVIVGTHV

-113 NSVSDRDGHKYHS
+113 NSVSDKDGHKYHS
-126 SPNSYFK
+126 SPASYFR
-133 EVRALSDAL
+133 EIRGLSDRL

-148 SVIEEPGRRALTYV
+148 SVIGEPNKHALTYV

-186 SLAMDVGQFYALM
+186 SLAMDVGGFYALM

-204 TILHRSRY
+204 TIQHRSRY

-226 RVKGKAMTED
+226 RMKGKAMTED
-236 DLIAYI
+236 DFIAYI
-242 DKAMTDPTFEVIL
+242 DKAMTDPTFEVIM
-255 PKQKRVR
+255 PRQQRVH

-290 MQHVVPPREL
+290 MQRVVPPREL

-305 LKKAAAY
+305 MKKAAAY
-312 LTNNKIDTLEQLEAR
+312 LTNNKIDTLEQLEER
-327 MADLTRQ
+327 IADLTRQ
-334 IDWQTKH
+334 IDYKTKH
-341 RIILNGKKKRQ
+341 RIILNGQKKRQ

-359 QTVALYEGRD
+359 QTVAMFEGRD
-369 EAAFP
+369 EAACP

-413 RALRSL
+413 RALRDL
-419 KTEVCL
+419 KSELHL
-425 CEQIKADS
+425 CEQIEADS
-433 TRIQSNLR
+433 THIHENLQ

-450 IEGFSHYDRE
+450 IEELSHYDRE

>member
-9 KTTRL
+9 KDARL
-14 DHLVRYVV
+14 DKLIRYVV
-22 NPKKTGEQVFVSS
+22 NPKKTSEQVFVSS
-35 VGCLPETAAR
+35 VGCLPESATR

-52 RFGRMDGVQAYHLIQ
+52 RFGRVDGVQAYHLIQ

-73 ITPELAHEIGSRFA
+73 VTPELAHEIGNRFA
-87 ERYLDGFEVIVGTHV
+87 EKHLDGYEVIVGTHV

-126 SPNSYFK
+126 SPDSYYK
-133 EVRALSDAL
+133 EVRALSDSL

-148 SVIEEPGRRALTYV
+148 SVIDEPSRRALTYV
-162 EWRMQKLGI
+162 EWRMRQLGI
-171 RTQRQLVDRDVAECL
+171 RTQKELVDRDVAECL
-186 SLAMDVGQFYALM
+186 SLAMDVGGFYALM

-204 TILHRSRY
+204 TIQHRNRY
-212 PTFVPYGDEHGHRA
+212 PTFVPYGEEQGHRA

-242 DKAMTDPTFEVIL
+242 DKAMTDPTFEVIM
-255 PKQKRVR
+255 PKQQRVR
-262 FPRGKVTGFRACVL
+262 FPREKVTGFRACVL
-276 AWTYILGLVNDGVQ
+276 AWAYILGLVNNGVQ
-290 MQHVVPPREL
+290 MQHIVPPGEL

-305 LKKAAAY
+305 LKKQAKY
-312 LTNNKIDTLEQLEAR
+312 LTDNHIDTLEQMEER
-327 MADLTRQ
+327 IADLTQQ
-334 IDWQTKH
+334 IDFQTRH

-359 QTVALYEGRD
+359 QTVAMFETRD

-404 LYADLVEVN
+404 LYDDLVEVN
-413 RALRSL
+413 RALRDL
-419 KTEVCL
+419 KSELHL
-425 CEQIKADS
+425 CEQIEADS
-433 TRIQSNLR
+433 THIHENLQ

-450 IEGFSHYDRE
+450 KQEFMDYE

>member
-9 KTTRL
+9 KTVRL
-14 DHLVRYVV
+14 DKLIRYVV
-22 NPKKTGEQVFVSS
+22 NPKKTDEQVFVSS
-35 VGCLPETAAR
+35 LGCQPETAAR

-52 RFGRMDGVQAYHLIQ
+52 RFGRSDGVQAYHLIQ
-67 SFKPGE
+67 SFRPGE
-73 ITPELAHEIGSRFA
+73 ITPELAHEIGNRFA

-133 EVRALSDAL
+133 EIRGLSDRL

-148 SVIEEPGRRALTYV
+148 SVIDEPNKRALTYV

-186 SLAMDVGQFYALM
+186 SLAMDVGGFYALM

-204 TILHRSRY
+204 TIQHRSRY

-290 MQHVVPPREL
+290 TQHVVPPKEL

-305 LKKAAAY
+305 LKKQAAY
-312 LTNNKIDTLEQLEAR
+312 LTDNHIDTLEQLRDR
-327 MADLTRQ
+327 MADLDRQ

-352 RPLYDAL
+352 KPLYDAL
-359 QTVALYEGRD
+359 QTVAMYETRD

-374 LSPEEQN
+374 LSEEEQN

-413 RALRSL
+413 RALRDL
-419 KTEVCL
+419 KNERHL
-425 CEQIKADS
+425 CEQIEADS
-433 TRIQSNLR
+433 THIHENLQ

-450 IEGFSHYDRE
+450 IEEFSHYDRE

>member
-9 KTTRL
+9 KDARL
-14 DHLVRYVV
+14 DKLIRYVV
-22 NPKKTGEQVFVSS
+22 NPKKTDEQVFVSS
-35 VGCLPETAAR
+35 VGCVPETAAR

-52 RFGRMDGVQAYHLIQ
+52 RFGRVDGVQAYHLIQ

-73 ITPELAHEIGSRFA
+73 VTPELAHEIGNRFA
-87 ERYLDGFEVIVGTHV
+87 EKHLDGYEVIVGTHV

-126 SPNSYFK
+126 SPDSYYR
-133 EVRALSDAL
+133 EIRALSDSL

-148 SVIEEPGRRALTYV
+148 SVIGEPNRRALTYV

-171 RTQRQLVDRDVAECL
+171 TTQRQLVDRDVAECL
-186 SLAMDVGQFYALM
+186 SLAMDVGGFYALM

-204 TILHRSRY
+204 TIQHRSRY

-226 RVKGKAMTED
+226 RMKGKAMTED

-242 DKAMTDPTFEVIL
+242 DRAMMDPTFEVIM
-255 PKQKRVR
+255 PRQERVW

-305 LKKAAAY
+305 LKKAATY
-312 LTNNKIDTLEQLEAR
+312 LTNNQIDTLEQLEER
-327 MADLTRQ
+327 IADLTRQ
-334 IDWQTKH
+334 IDWQTRH
-341 RIILNGKKKRQ
+341 RIILNGQKKRQ
-352 RPLYDAL
+352 KPLYDAL
-359 QTVALYEGRD
+359 QLRAMYRD
-369 EAAFP
+369 RDRAACP
-374 LSPEEQN
+374 LSEEEEKN
-381 KLQKAQQILSKTP
+381 LQKAEQLLANTP
-394 IDILKLERER
+394 IDILNQERGK

-425 CEQIKADS
+425 CEQIKVDS

-441 PFLTEDREL
+441 PFLTEDREF
-450 IEGFSHYDRE
+450 IEEFSHYDRE

>member
-9 KTTRL
+9 KHMRL
-14 DHLVRYVV
+14 DHLIRYVC
-22 NPKKTGEQVFVSS
+22 NPKKTEEQVFVSA
-35 VGCLPETAAR
+35 VGCQPETAAR

-52 RFGRMDGVQAYHLIQ
+52 RFGRSDGVQAYHLIQ

-73 ITPELAHEIGSRFA
+73 ITPELAHEIGNRFA

-133 EVRALSDAL
+133 EIRGLSDAL

-148 SVIEEPGRRALTYV
+148 SVIDEPSKRTLTYV

-171 RTQRQLVDRDVAECL
+171 LTQRQLVDRDVEECL
-186 SLAMDVGQFYALM
+186 SLAMDVGGFYALM

-204 TILHRSRY
+204 TIQHRSRY
-212 PTFVPYGDEHGHRA
+212 PTFVPYGEEQSHRA
-226 RVKGKAMTED
+226 RVKGRAMAED

-242 DKAMTDPTFEVIL
+242 DKAMMDPTFEVIM
-255 PKQKRVR
+255 PRQQRVR
-262 FPRGKVTGFRACVL
+262 FPRGKVTGFQACVL
-276 AWTYILGLVNDGVQ
+276 AWAYILGLINDGVKPQ
-290 MQHVVPPREL
+290 YHVPPKEL

-305 LKKAAAY
+305 LKKQAAY
-312 LTNNKIDTLEQLEAR
+312 LTDHKLDTLAQVDAR
-327 MADLTRQ
+327 IADLQLQ

-341 RIILNGKKKRQ
+341 RIILNSQRKRQ
-352 RPLYDAL
+352 KPLYDAL
-359 QTVALYEGRD
+359 QLRAMYRNRDRDAL
-369 EAAFP
+369 P
-374 LSPEEQN
+374 LSEEEQKN
-381 KLQKAQQILSKTP
+381 LQKAEQLLANTP
-394 IDILKLERER
+394 IDILNREREK

-413 RALRSL
+413 RVLRHL
-419 KTEVCL
+419 KTEVRL

-450 IEGFSHYDRE
+450 IEEFSHYDRE

>member
-9 KTTRL
+9 KTVRL
-14 DHLVRYVV
+14 DKLIRYVC
-22 NPKKTGEQVFVSS
+22 NPKKTSEQVFVSS
-35 VGCLPETAAR
+35 VGCVPETAAR

-52 RFGRMDGVQAYHLIQ
+52 RFGRVDGVQAYHLIQ

-73 ITPELAHEIGSRFA
+73 VTPELAHEIGNRFA
-87 ERYLDGFEVIVGTHV
+87 EKHLDGYEVIVGTHV

-126 SPNSYFK
+126 SPDSYYR
-133 EVRALSDAL
+133 EIRALSDSL

-148 SVIEEPGRRALTYV
+148 SVIDEPSRKALTYV
-162 EWRMQKLGI
+162 EWRMKKLGI
-171 RTQRQLVDRDVAECL
+171 RTQKELVDRDVEECL
-186 SLAMDVGQFYALM
+186 SLAMDVGGFYALM

-204 TILHRSRY
+204 AIQHRSRY
-212 PTFVPYGDEHGHRA
+212 PTFVPYGEEQGHRA

-242 DKAMTDPTFEVIL
+242 DRAMMDPTFEVIM
-255 PKQKRVR
+255 PRQERVW

-290 MQHVVPPREL
+290 IQHVVPPREL

-312 LTNNKIDTLEQLEAR
+312 LTNNKIDTLEQLEER
-327 MADLTRQ
+327 IADLTQQ

-341 RIILNGKKKRQ
+341 RIILNGQKKRQ
-352 RPLYDAL
+352 KSLYDAL
-359 QTVALYEGRD
+359 QTVAMYETRD

-374 LSPEEQN
+374 LSEEEQN

-413 RALRSL
+413 RALRDL
-419 KTEVCL
+419 KSELHL
-425 CEQIKADS
+425 CEQIEADS
-433 TRIQSNLR
+433 THIHENLQ

-450 IEGFSHYDRE
+450 IEEFSHYDRE

>member
-9 KTTRL
+9 KDARL
-14 DHLVRYVV
+14 DKLIRYVV
-22 NPKKTGEQVFVSS
+22 NPKKTSEQVFVSS
-35 VGCLPETAAR
+35 VGCLPESATR

-52 RFGRMDGVQAYHLIQ
+52 RFGRVDGVQAYHLIQ
-67 SFKPGE
+67 SFKSGE
-73 ITPELAHEIGSRFA
+73 VTPELAHEIGNRFA
-87 ERYLDGFEVIVGTHV
+87 EKYLEGFEVIVGTHV

-126 SPNSYFK
+126 SPDSYYR
-133 EVRALSDAL
+133 EIRALSDSL

-148 SVIEEPGRRALTYV
+148 SVIGEPARHALTYV
-162 EWRMQKLGI
+162 EWRMRQLGI
-171 RTQRQLVDRDVAECL
+171 RTQKELVDRDVAECL
-186 SLAMDVGQFYALM
+186 SLAVDVGGFYALM

-204 TILHRSRY
+204 AIRHRSRY
-212 PTFVPYGDEHGHRA
+212 PTFIPYGDEQGHRA

-242 DKAMTDPTFEVIL
+242 DKAMMDPTFEVIL

-290 MQHVVPPREL
+290 MQHIVPPREL

-312 LTNNKIDTLEQLEAR
+312 LTNNKIDTLEQLEER
-327 MADLTRQ
+327 IADLTRQ
-334 IDWQTKH
+334 VDWQTKH
-341 RIILNGKKKRQ
+341 RIILNGQKKRQ
-352 RPLYDAL
+352 KPLYDAL
-359 QTVALYEGRD
+359 QSVAMYEGRD
-369 EAAFP
+369 EAAYP

-425 CEQIKADS
+425 CEQIKVDS

-441 PFLTEDREL
+441 PFLTEDREF
-450 IEGFSHYDRE
+450 IEEFSHYDRE

>member
-9 KTTRL
+9 KTTSL
-14 DHLVRYVV
+14 DHLVRYVI
-22 NPKKTGEQVFVSS
+22 NPKKTDEQVFVSS
-35 VGCLPETAAR
+35 LGCQPETAAR

-52 RFGRMDGVQAYHLIQ
+52 RFGRSDGVQAYHLIQ
-67 SFKPGE
+67 SFRPGE
-73 ITPELAHEIGSRFA
+73 ITPELAHEIGNRFA

-148 SVIEEPGRRALTYV
+148 SVIDEPNKRALTYV

-171 RTQRQLVDRDVAECL
+171 RTQRQLVDRDVEECL

-204 TILHRSRY
+204 TVQHRSKY

-226 RVKGKAMTED
+226 RMKGKAMTED
-236 DLIAYI
+236 DFIAYI
-242 DKAMTDPTFEVIL
+242 DKAMTDPTFEVIM
-255 PKQKRVR
+255 PRQQRVH

-290 MQHVVPPREL
+290 MQRVVPPREL

-312 LTNNKIDTLEQLEAR
+312 LSNNKIDTLEQLEER
-327 MADLTRQ
+327 IADLTRQ
-334 IDWQTKH
+334 IDYKTKH
-341 RIILNGKKKRQ
+341 RIILNGQKKRQ
-352 RPLYDAL
+352 RPLYEAL
-359 QTVALYEGRD
+359 QTVAMFETQDR
-369 EAAFP
+369 AAFP
-374 LSPEEQN
+374 LSEEEQN

-413 RALRSL
+413 RVVRSL
-419 KTEVCL
+419 KAEVRL

-450 IEGFSHYDRE
+450 IEEFSHYDRE